1 METRAAKK
9 RRLLMEQENKHN
21 EKIKDRL
28 SDLPDDVLHRTLS
41 FLPIKS
47 AAHTSTLSKRWR
59 KLWDS
64 CPILNFSKACR
75 LTGLRFEK
83 KPATVGEVYDR
94 HSKVVNGISKVL
106 SGRHENS
113 NIEVFEYAGYMNP
126 SWLLDWV
133 PCLVKHRVEKLVL
146 DVWLVHSLDLPCS
159 LFECNSL
166 RSLTLEATRS
176 EHCLL
181 INNPDTRFWLPSS
194 CARATSGLRSLSLT
208 GVDFAGNVLFSDP
221 SLFPSLEK
229 LTVDHCR
236 RISHLKICCA
246 NLKCLEVCS
255 MDIKS
260 LDISGMKLEKL
271 TVKLCFNGCGK
282 GSSVKIL
289 APNLQTFC
297 WNDNDIAE
305 KCLIQSFPKLMEGEI
320 SSCVLPANVSKV
332 KAQSAA
338 NLLSSLSQVGSL
350 CLSYRIL
357 EILSKIYL
365 EFGGLPYS
373 FMNLKTLQIYT
384 DLRKADIP
392 GIACIFRSS
401 HAVRNLTITITA
413 GCDIHSPPAGWEN
426 QAQSLSSFLCHL
438 KVVNIVVWTNTI
450 HESVINVVRFL
461 LQHGRGLQKF
471 VISSWHSKVH
481 DQLATLFP
489 RASTH
494 LEGSWFYTNFIN
506 T

>member
-21 EKIKDRL
+21 LKIKDGL
-28 SDLPDDVLHRTLS
+28 SDLPDDVLHHTLS

-47 AAHTSTLSKRWR
+47 AAHTSTLSK
-59 KLWDS
+59 
-64 CPILNFSKACR
+64 
-75 LTGLRFEK
+75 
-83 KPATVGEVYDR
+83 
-94 HSKVVNGISKVL
+94 
-106 SGRHENS
+106 
-113 NIEVFEYAGYMNP
+113 

-146 DVWLVHSLDLPCS
+146 YVWLVHSLDLPCS

-221 SLFPSLEK
+221 SSFPSLEK

-246 NLKCLEVCS
+246 NLKCIEVCN
-255 MDIKS
+255 MGIKS

-297 WNDNDIAE
+297 WNDNDFAE
-305 KCLIQSFPKLMEGEI
+305 KCLIQSFPKLME
-320 SSCVLPANVSKV
+320 
-332 KAQSAA
+332 
-338 NLLSSLSQVGSL
+338 VGSL

-392 GIACIFRSS
+392 AIACIFRSS
-401 HAVRNLTITITA
+401 PAVRNLTITITA

-461 LQHGRGLQKF
+461 LQHGRALQKF

-489 RASTH
+489 RASTR
-494 LEGSWFYTNFIN
+494 LEGSWFYTNFVN